1 MIYDKIYK
9 IVKKGEKMKKNKLL
23 FVILF
28 LLIILVVIIVVINNR
43 QNNNNNTN
51 NTENTEANTTLNQV
65 DNSNTTNEVVNQVAN
80 QTTNEVAKTTAKEE
94 FKSDLDR
101 CTDPKYKIGEKE
113 LRIPILI
120 YHAFQTPLPPNEG
133 VYALFSCQEDFED
146 NVKTI
151 QDAGFTFITLEDIY
165 KYKNGEIGLPEKNV
179 CITMDDGW
187 IGEYEE
193 AYPILQK
200 YQIPATIFIVDQ
212 LVGTENYFTWEQAKE
227 MYDSNLVKIYAHGY
241 RHVDYGNA
249 DKATLQDAYETTHK
263 HIEEHL
269 GAKVQKIMAYPSG
282 SSTENSIA
290 WLKEIGFEVQ
300 VQTKY
305 GTVNKSSTLDLT
317 DLGRVRA
324 ERPSS
329 KTILNAIS

>member
-1 MIYDKIYK
+1 
-9 IVKKGEKMKKNKLL
+9 MKQSKLKY
-23 FVILF
+23 VIFL
-28 LLIILVVIIVVINNR
+28 LLIILIVIIVLVVNR
-43 QNNNNNTN
+43 QKENSN
-51 NTENTEANTTLNQV
+51 NTENIETNTQLNQIENTNNQEILNEV
-65 DNSNTTNEVVNQVAN
+65 ENETTNEIAN
-80 QTTNEVAKTTAKEE
+80 TTTAKEE

-113 LRIPILI
+113 LKIPILI

-133 VYALFSCQEDFED
+133 LYALFSCQENFED

-151 QDAGFTFITLEDIY
+151 KDAGFTFITLEDIY
-165 KYKNGEIGLPEKNV
+165 QYKKGEIGLPEKNV

-187 IGEYEE
+187 IGEYSE
-193 AYPILQK
+193 AYPILLK
-200 YQIPATIFIVDQ
+200 YQVPATIFIVDQ
-212 LVGTENYFTWEQAKE
+212 LVGTENYFTWEEAKE
-227 MYDSNLVKIYAHGY
+227 MYDSHLVKIYAHGY

-249 DKATLQDAYETTHK
+249 DKATIQDAYETTHK

-300 VQTKY
+300 VQTNY

>member
-1 MIYDKIYK
+1 
-9 IVKKGEKMKKNKLL
+9 MKKNKLK

-28 LLIILVVIIVVINNR
+28 LLIILAIIIVLIVKR
-43 QNNNNNTN
+43 QSENNNNTEN
-51 NTENTEANTTLNQV
+51 NQEITELNQEE
-65 DNSNTTNEVVNQVAN
+65 NSTIPDEQNEIENETTNDLSS
-80 QTTNEVAKTTAKEE
+80 TTTAKEN

-113 LRIPILI
+113 LKIPILI

-133 VYALFSCQEDFED
+133 LYALFSCQENFED
-146 NVKTI
+146 NVKTLK
-151 QDAGFTFITLEDIY
+151 DAGYTFITLEDIY
-165 KYKNGEIGLPEKNV
+165 QYKKGEIGLPEKNV

-187 IGEYEE
+187 IGEYSE
-193 AYPILQK
+193 AYPILLK

-212 LVGTENYFTWEQAKE
+212 LVGTENYFTWEEAKE
-227 MYDSNLVKIYAHGY
+227 MYDSHLVKIYAHGY

-249 DKATLQDAYETTHK
+249 DKTTLQNAYETAHT

-269 GAKVQKIMAYPSG
+269 GAKVQRIMAYPSG

-317 DLGRVRA
+317 GLGRVRA

-329 KTILNAIS
+329 KTILNAIQ